1 VGAAGKTAVT
11 ANIVSLVIL
20 FHSGLLTGEKMA
32 TQEWRP
38 TLNWFYEK
46 AADNYTIIIIP

>member
-1 VGAAGKTAVT
+1 
-11 ANIVSLVIL
+11 
-20 FHSGLLTGEKMA
+20 MA

-38 TLNWFYEK
+38 TLNWFYEH